1 MITQGKGKRG
11 RAELRWGAGLVG
23 SLMAAGYLSW
33 RYGVVWPTML
43 LAAVVTGV
51 AIYLLATLKKAGW
64 YGGASPREVEGR
76 IRDPEQTVRLSAVY
90 EVANAMSEA
99 VELPELL
106 GQGLERAVR
115 ALGLDGGRI
124 HLVGDDGGEVMHLGA
139 VFGDDPRLWSDE
151 QTIRVGECICG
162 EAAAGLLPVTVD
174 DTSTDPRISGRTC
187 GAGGVVSVP
196 LKASGG
202 SLGVLSIWSCDPY
215 HFALQD
221 IELLT
226 AIASFLAAA
235 IENARIRSEM
245 KERIA
250 ELSRE
255 VQQLTIVEERER
267 IGREMHDGLAQ
278 TLGLLNL
285 QIELVKEAVGAAD
298 WAAAQDEL
306 ANMDAYLGEAYNDVR
321 EALGNLRSTEPQGEA
336 FVPALEEYVREF
348 GRRNGLEAVLVT
360 ENGQGPFCLPALV
373 EVQLQ
378 RVIHEALTNV
388 RRHAAAGRVEVRV
401 RGRGEGWEVT
411 VVDDGVGF
419 DPLASGRAGK
429 GSYGLSTMRERV
441 ESLGGRFSIASQPG
455 EGTQVAVFVPCDA
468 GN

>member
-1 MITQGKGKRG
+1 
-11 RAELRWGAGLVG
+11 
-23 SLMAAGYLSW
+23 
-33 RYGVVWPTML
+33 
-43 LAAVVTGV
+43 
-51 AIYLLATLKKAGW
+51 
-64 YGGASPREVEGR
+64 
-76 IRDPEQTVRLSAVY
+76 
-90 EVANAMSEA
+90 
-99 VELPELL
+99 
-106 GQGLERAVR
+106 
-115 ALGLDGGRI
+115 
-124 HLVGDDGGEVMHLGA
+124 MHLGA
-139 VFGDDPRLWSDE
+139 VFGDDPRLWSEE

-162 EAAAGLLPVTVD
+162 EAAAGLLPVAVD
-174 DTSTDPRISGRTC
+174 DTSNDPRISGRTC

-202 SLGVLSIWSCDPY
+202 SLGVLSIWSYDPH

-235 IENARIRSEM
+235 IENAHIRSEM

-250 ELSRE
+250 ELSTE

-306 ANMDAYLGEAYNDVR
+306 TKMDVYLAEAYNDVR

-336 FVPALEEYVREF
+336 FVPALQEYVREF

-360 ENGQGPFCLPALV
+360 ENGQGPICLPALV

-411 VVDDGVGF
+411 VADDGVGF
-419 DPLASGRAGK
+419 DPLASRRAGK
-429 GSYGLSTMRERV
+429 GGYGLSTMRERV